1 MPRPLPAR
9 ALELLDAG
17 RDWEAE
23 RLLAQLERAG
33 VRDPRLLRT
42 LGWAKLGLGDAAG
55 AATCAREALARAP
68 NSWESHYAL
77 GMALRVSDVA
87 AAERA
92 LDDALQHSRANRHCL
107 LALSACAL
115 VRGDAGAAER
125 FAREALEARPEDREA
140 RNALGAA
147 LLTAR
152 KFEGAAEAFPD
163 AAEILGEPESIE
175 RETLGRGVALRLAGR
190 FREAIDYYEAVLPAA
205 PSIEA
210 LGQYSLALLA
220 IGDLPTA
227 WQPYSFRWFEP
238 GLRAQRASYPVP
250 MWAGQSLAGRTVLL
264 RCEQGVGDVIQF
276 IRYAP
281 LVKARGATVLLEL
294 RPGLGAL
301 ANAFPGVDAAFTP
314 GETSRTFDYWIGLLD
329 LPWVFGTAL
338 DAIPA
343 ETPYLRTEPQRVE
356 RWRERLASYDG
367 LKVGL
372 VWAGDPRHPHDRER
386 SIPLDMLAP
395 LTGIAG
401 VNLFSLQK
409 GPAAAALAS
418 ASFARAIVDLGN
430 SLDD

>member
-227 WQPYSFRWFEP
+227 WPPYSFRWFEP

-314 GETSRTFDYWIGLLD
+314 GETSRTFDYW
-329 LPWVFGTAL
+329 
-338 DAIPA
+338 
-343 ETPYLRTEPQRVE
+343 
-356 RWRERLASYDG
+356 
-367 LKVGL
+367 
-372 VWAGDPRHPHDRER
+372 
-386 SIPLDMLAP
+386 
-395 LTGIAG
+395 
-401 VNLFSLQK
+401 
-409 GPAAAALAS
+409 
-418 ASFARAIVDLGN
+418 
-430 SLDD
+430 